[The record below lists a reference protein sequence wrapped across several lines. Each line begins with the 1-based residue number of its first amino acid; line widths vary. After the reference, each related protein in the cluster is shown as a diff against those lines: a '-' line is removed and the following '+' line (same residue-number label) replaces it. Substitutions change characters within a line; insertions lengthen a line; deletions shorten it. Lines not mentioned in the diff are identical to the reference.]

1 MLLISGS
8 SRTPLR
14 DGRKDVFTGIDDVD
28 WASMGHAYTDSAT
41 DVPDLLRD
49 LAADD
54 PARREIALDGMY
66 GAVHH
71 QGDVYDSTVACIPF
85 LFELVTTPAVADR
98 GAVVHLLC
106 SIAGEREPDPEE
118 IGGLF
123 EDEEEDAAFVQPF
136 LDAWATVRGRADVFL
151 ELLDDPDAEVRAA
164 AAGALA
170 HAHPDPAR
178 AFGALRERLVVERDQ
193 EAVGALVEAIGGLG
207 ASHRELLGAGAGAV
221 LREVV
226 SVASH
231 PEQRLAGLV
240 QLARCEPLSLP
251 EDLVE
256 SVLDVMR
263 LACEHDALEA
273 SGEDRED
280 RPEADRAEAERP
292 HTDTM
297 VSYLRELEGAHRRSI
312 DASTAGDLLEELH
325 GALGDHTAPR
335 FELLAG
341 QLQSPDWGQ
350 RMAAVDMA
358 GTLLTG
364 WRAPNDLPVA
374 LLAHQLVEDEPRL
387 SLRALTELCYA
398 APIAGAVADV
408 LAVCVEEWDDTWEP
422 DDWKGTLFGKALEA
436 LALQGDERAVPALA
450 EVLAREGTVPENLG
464 TWVDR
469 VGPEAA
475 APLGPELHRRLAAL
489 PSDRGTPARERLVDA
504 LGVLSRAESLP
515 LLVEMVQP
523 DGGRMRAVLRALARY
538 GPAAAEAAPRLR
550 ELAAAASESIEIRLD
565 VAETLRA
572 VTGEAGPLLPL
583 VREGLESDRW
593 YELSPALEAAA
604 SLGPAGAPLAPR
616 LRELLAG
623 RDAHTDT
630 IVALWRTAQDVEEV
644 LPLLLGQ
651 WTALP
656 STRPAVATCLIE
668 MGSGAA
674 PALPL
679 IREELS
685 SPRRHTNDRRDGDSS
700 GMRMRYDV
708 AADEGLLRDCRRL
721 AAALGD

>member
-1 MLLISGS
+1 M
-8 SRTPLR
+8 
-14 DGRKDVFTGIDDVD
+14 FTGIDDVD

-49 LAADD
+49 LASDD

-85 LFELVTTPAVADR
+85 LFELMTTPAVADR

-151 ELLDDPDAEVRAA
+151 GLLDDPDAEVRAA

-170 HAHPDPAR
+170 HVHPDPAG
-178 AFGALRERLVVERDQ
+178 ALGALRERLVVEGDP
-193 EAVGALVEAIGGLG
+193 EAVGALVGAVGRLG
-207 ASHRELLGAGAGAV
+207 ADHRELLGAEAGAV
-221 LREVV
+221 VREVV
-226 SVASH
+226 SVASD

-256 SVLDVMR
+256 TVLDVMR
-263 LACEHDALEA
+263 LAYEQKAQ
-273 SGEDRED
+273 GEDR
-280 RPEADRAEAERP
+280 AEPERP
-292 HTDTM
+292 RTDTM

-325 GALGDHTAPR
+325 GALGDHTVPR
-335 FELLAG
+335 FELLAE
-341 QLQSPDWGQ
+341 QLRSPDWGQ

-374 LLAHQLVEDEPRL
+374 LLAHQLVEDEPQL
-387 SLRALTELCYA
+387 SLRALTELCHV

-422 DDWKGTLFGKALEA
+422 DDWEGTLFGKALEA

-469 VGPEAA
+469 IGPEAA

-489 PSDRGTPARERLVDA
+489 PSDRRTPPRERLVDA

-515 LLVEMVQP
+515 LLVELVEP
-523 DGGRMRAVLRALARY
+523 GGGRMRAVLRALARY
-538 GPAAAEAAPRLR
+538 GPAAAEAASRLR
-550 ELAAAASESIEIRLD
+550 ELTATASVPIGVRLD
-565 VAETLRA
+565 VAETLVS
-572 VTGEAGPLLPL
+572 VTGEAGHLLPL

-593 YELSPALEAAA
+593 DERSPALRAAA

-616 LRELLAG
+616 LRELLAQD
-623 RDAHTDT
+623 RHTDV
-630 IVALWRTAQDVEEV
+630 ILALWKVARDVDEV
-644 LPLLLGQ
+644 LPMLLGQ
-651 WTALP
+651 WTDLP
-656 STRPAVATCLIE
+656 GTRPAVAGCLIE
-668 MGSGAA
+668 MGPGAA
-674 PALPL
+674 PALAL

-700 GMRMRYDV
+700 GMRIRYDV

-721 AAALGD
+721 VAALGD